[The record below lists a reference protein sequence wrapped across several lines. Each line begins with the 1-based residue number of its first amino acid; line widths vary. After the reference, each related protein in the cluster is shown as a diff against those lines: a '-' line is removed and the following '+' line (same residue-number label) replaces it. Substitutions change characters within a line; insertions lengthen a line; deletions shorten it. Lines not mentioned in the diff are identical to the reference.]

1 MQAKDRTFRRLFKL
15 LGKAKKTLFF
25 VFLFVLLGNVSLLIA
40 PKRIGSTIDAIFAG
54 EPWLGILLSILLF
67 YGIGT
72 LSLWISA
79 RLAVR
84 VSNEAANALRK
95 SLFEKL
101 SRLPLSYFDRTP
113 HGDIISRFSNDIEA
127 VSDGLNSSIVQL
139 ISGVSSILIS
149 LGFMLYLDPR
159 VTVVVLIATPLCF
172 FVGRAI
178 TKYGKKRFREQ
189 AKILGDVNAYAEELI
204 SASHTVKLFRH
215 EKRSAEAFDRLN
227 EALYDA
233 GYRAQFAS
241 ALVNPTTRFVNN
253 TAYVL
258 VGIFALLVSMSPGNI
273 AAFLSYMSQFS
284 KPFNE
289 ITSITMQLQSA
300 MASARRL
307 FALLDEQEMTADGGL
322 SLPEKAKGEICF
334 DHVRF
339 SYDGKT
345 PLITDFSMH
354 IPAGTQVA
362 IVGPTGAG
370 KTTMI
375 NLLMRFYE
383 LNGGKI
389 TIDGIDI
396 SNIPRNALR
405 EQFGMVLQE
414 SWLFAGTVRE
424 NLLFA
429 RPDASEGE
437 MIAAAK
443 AAHAHSFIQRLPNGY
458 DTRIEE
464 DGSNLSAGQRQL
476 LAIARVMLVDR
487 PMLILDEATSN
498 VDIVTEMRISKTFR
512 EIMQGKTTF
521 LIAHR
526 LSTIRECGIILVLD
540 HGNIVEYGTHEELLA
555 NHSVYENLYLSQFR
569 HDTT

>member
-1 MQAKDRTFRRLFKL
+1 MKKDSTLRQLLQLLGSAKKKL
-15 LGKAKKTLFF
+15 LCVFF
-25 VFLFVLLGNVSLLIA
+25 LVLLGNVSLLIA
-40 PKRIGSTIDAIFAG
+40 PKRIGSAIDAIFTG
-54 EPWLGILLSILLF
+54 KPWHQILLSILCF
-67 YGIGT
+67 YVLGT
-72 LSLWISA
+72 LFLWISA

-95 SLFEKL
+95 KLFDKL
-101 SRLPLSYFDRTP
+101 SKLPISYFDRTP
-113 HGDIISRFSNDIEA
+113 HGDIISRFTNDIEA
-127 VSDGLNSSIVQL
+127 VNDGLNSSIVQL
-139 ISGVSSILIS
+139 ISGISSIVLS

-215 EKRSAEAFDRLN
+215 EQRSAEAFDRLN
-227 EALYDA
+227 QSLYDA

-273 AAFLSYMSQFS
+273 AAFLTYMSQFS

-307 FALLDEQEMTADGGL
+307 FALLEEPEMAPDGTV
-322 SLPEKAKGEICF
+322 SLPDKKAAGEIIF

-345 PLITDFSMH
+345 PLIQDFSMR

-383 LNGGKI
+383 LDAGKI
-389 TIDGIDI
+389 TVDSINV
-396 SNIPRNALR
+396 SNMPRDELR
-405 EQFGMVLQE
+405 MQFGMVLQE

-429 RPDASEGE
+429 KPDATEEE

-443 AAHAHSFIQRLPNGY
+443 AAHAHSFIERLPNGY
-458 DTRIEE
+458 DTRVEE

-476 LAIARVMLVDR
+476 LTIARVMLVNR

-526 LSTIRECGIILVLD
+526 LSTIRECGIILVME

-555 NHSVYENLYLSQFR
+555 NHSVYEHLYLSQFR

>member
-1 MQAKDRTFRRLFKL
+1 MKKDSTLRQLLQLLGSAKKKL
-15 LGKAKKTLFF
+15 LCVFFLVLF
-25 VFLFVLLGNVSLLIA
+25 GNISLLIA
-40 PKRIGSTIDAIFAG
+40 PKRIGSAIDAIFAG
-54 EPWLGILLSILLF
+54 KSWHHILLSILCF
-67 YGIGT
+67 YVLGT
-72 LSLWISA
+72 LFLWISA

-84 VSNEAANALRK
+84 VSNEAANELRK
-95 SLFEKL
+95 RLFEKL
-101 SRLPLSYFDRTP
+101 SKLPISYFDQTP
-113 HGDIISRFSNDIEA
+113 HGDIISRFTNDIEA
-127 VSDGLNSSIVQL
+127 VNDGLNSSIVQL
-139 ISGVSSILIS
+139 ISGVSSIVLS

-204 SASHTVKLFRH
+204 SASHTVKLFHH
-215 EKRSAEAFDRLN
+215 EQRSAEAFDRLN
-227 EALYDA
+227 QSLYDA

-273 AAFLSYMSQFS
+273 AAFLTYMSQFS

-307 FALLDEQEMTADGGL
+307 FALLDETEMAPDKTL
-322 SLPEKAKGEICF
+322 SLPIKKTAGEIIF
-334 DHVRF
+334 DHVCF
-339 SYDGKT
+339 SYDEKN
-345 PLITDFSMH
+345 PLIRDFSMH
-354 IPAGTQVA
+354 IPSGTQVA

-383 LNGGKI
+383 LNAGKI

-396 SNIPRNALR
+396 SNIPRDQLR
-405 EQFGMVLQE
+405 MQFGMVLQE

-429 RPDASEGE
+429 KPDATEE
-437 MIAAAK
+437 QMIAAAK
-443 AAHAHSFIQRLPNGY
+443 AAHAHSFIERLPNGY
-458 DTRIEE
+458 DTRVEE
-464 DGSNLSAGQRQL
+464 DGNNLSAGQRQL
-476 LAIARVMLVDR
+476 LTIARVMLVDR

-498 VDIVTEMRISKTFR
+498 VDIVTEMRISETFR

-526 LSTIRECGIILVLD
+526 LSTIRECGIILVME
-540 HGNIVEYGTHEELLA
+540 HGNIVENGTHEELLA
-555 NHSVYENLYLSQFR
+555 NHSVYEHLYLSQFR

>member
-1 MQAKDRTFRRLFKL
+1 MKREHTLRRLLRL
-15 LGKAKKTLFF
+15 LGRAKKTLFWVF
-25 VFLFVLLGNVSLLIA
+25 VFVILGNIALLLA

-54 EPWLGILLSILLF
+54 EPWLSLLLSLLLF
-67 YGIGT
+67 YGIGV
-72 LSLWISA
+72 LFQWLSA

-84 VSNEAANALRK
+84 VAQEAANALRK
-95 SLFEKL
+95 GLFEKL
-101 SRLPLSYFDRTP
+101 SRLPLSYFDHTP
-113 HGDIISRFSNDIEA
+113 HGDIISRFTNDVEA

-149 LGFMLYLDPR
+149 LGFMLYLDVR
-159 VTVVVLIATPLCF
+159 VTAVVLVATPLCF

-189 AKILGDVNAYAEELI
+189 AKILGDVNAYAEEFI
-204 SASHTVKLFRH
+204 SSAHTVKLFRY
-215 EKRSAEAFDRLN
+215 EVRSAERFDRLN
-227 EALYDA
+227 QTLYDA

-258 VGIFALLVSMSPGNI
+258 VGIFALLVHMSPGSI

-289 ITSITMQLQSA
+289 ITSLTMQLQSA

-307 FALLDEQEMTADGGL
+307 FALFDEPEMSPDGTL
-322 SLPEKAKGEICF
+322 SLPEKPNGEINF
-334 DHVRF
+334 EQVNF

-345 PLITDFSMH
+345 PLIRSCTMN

-383 LNGGKI
+383 LDGGKI
-389 TIDGIDI
+389 TIDGVDI
-396 SNIPRNALR
+396 ANIPREELR
-405 EQFGMVLQE
+405 RQFGMVLQE

-429 RPDASEGE
+429 KPDATDDE
-437 MIAAAK
+437 MVAAAK
-443 AAHAHSFIQRLPNGY
+443 AANAHAFIERLPNGY

-464 DGSNLSAGQRQL
+464 EGSNLSAGQRQL
-476 LAIARVMLVDR
+476 LAIARMMLVNR

-512 EIMQGKTTF
+512 EIMRGKTTF

-526 LSTIRECGIILVLD
+526 LSTIRECGMILVME
-540 HGNIVEYGTHEELLA
+540 HGDIVEYGTHEELLA
-555 NHSVYENLYLSQFR
+555 KHGVYERLYQSQFR

>member
-1 MQAKDRTFRRLFKL
+1 MKKERTFRRLLRL
-15 LGKAKKTLFF
+15 LGGAKKTLFL
-25 VFLFVLLGNVSLLIA
+25 VFALVLLGNVALLLA

-54 EPWLGILLSILLF
+54 ESWLSLLLSLLLF
-67 YGIGT
+67 YGVGV
-72 LSLWISA
+72 LFQWLSA

-84 VSNEAANALRK
+84 VAQEAANTLRK

-113 HGDIISRFSNDIEA
+113 HGDIISRFTNDVEA

-149 LGFMLYLDPR
+149 LGFMLYLDVR

-178 TKYGKKRFREQ
+178 TKYGKKRFLEQ

-204 SASHTVKLFRH
+204 SSAHTVKLFRY
-215 EKRSAEAFDRLN
+215 ETRSAEQFDRLN
-227 EALYDA
+227 RKLYDA

-258 VGIFALLVSMSPGNI
+258 VGIFALLVRMSPGSI
-273 AAFLSYMSQFS
+273 AAFLNYMSQFS

-289 ITSITMQLQSA
+289 ITSLTMQIQSA

-307 FALLDEQEMTADGGL
+307 FALLDEPEMSPDGMR
-322 SLPEKAKGEICF
+322 SLPEKPNGEIDF
-334 DHVRF
+334 EQVRF

-345 PLITDFSMH
+345 PLIQSCTMH

-370 KTTMI
+370 KTTLI

-383 LNGGKI
+383 LDGGKI
-389 TIDGIDI
+389 TIDGVDI
-396 SNIPRNALR
+396 SNIPRNELR
-405 EQFGMVLQE
+405 KQFGMVLQE

-429 RPDASEGE
+429 KPDATDDE
-437 MIAAAK
+437 MISAAK
-443 AAHAHSFIQRLPNGY
+443 AAHAHAFIERLPNGY

-476 LAIARVMLVDR
+476 LAIARMMLVNR

-498 VDIVTEMRISKTFR
+498 VDIVTEMRISRTFR
-512 EIMQGKTTF
+512 EIMRGKTTF

-526 LSTIRECGIILVLD
+526 LSTIRECGMILVLE
-540 HGNIVEYGTHEELLA
+540 HGDIVEYGTHDELLVKRG
-555 NHSVYENLYLSQFR
+555 VYERLYQSQFR